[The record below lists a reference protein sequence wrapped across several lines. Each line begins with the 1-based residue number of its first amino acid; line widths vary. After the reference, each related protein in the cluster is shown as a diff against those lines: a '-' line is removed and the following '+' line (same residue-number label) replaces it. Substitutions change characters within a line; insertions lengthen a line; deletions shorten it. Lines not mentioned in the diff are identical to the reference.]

1 MLIDLPFRSAIGILV
16 CVALASIVPAKL
28 RSAAASPDDPLL
40 RDSIW
45 FSFAIRTCTLLLSLV
60 ATVYLIYPAAISWAS
75 IKTTLTLRWSGMPI
89 GLLSIALFVWST
101 RHLGKSLS
109 GTAAVR
115 AKGELVTT
123 GPYRWIQHPYYV
135 ATAGLMLS
143 VCLLSANGL
152 LLLSCASLLGLLA
165 ARLPQEERALLK
177 AYGEPYAIYA
187 KKTGRFLPRSVS
199 SKQ

>member
-1 MLIDLPFRSAIGILV
+1 MLIDLPFRSAIGILI
-16 CVALASIVPAKL
+16 CIALASIVPAKL

-45 FSFAIRTCTLLLSLV
+45 FSFAIRACTLLLALV
-60 ATVYLIYPAAISWAS
+60 ATAYLVYPVAIAWAS
-75 IKTTLTLRWSGMPI
+75 ITIPNTIRWSGVPI
-89 GLLSIALFVWST
+89 GLISIALFVWST

-135 ATAGLMLS
+135 ATAGLMVS

-152 LLLSCASLLGLLA
+152 LLLGCASLLGMLA
-165 ARLPQEERALLK
+165 ARLPQEERALLE
-177 AYGEPYAIYA
+177 AYGERYAIYA
-187 KKTGRFLPRSVS
+187 KKIGRFLPRSIS